1 MCPPGA
7 ANAHPGPGWRLHSA
21 TRSRNQLSRPDAAD
35 SFMTDADRSHF
46 VVLFPPPTF
55 LAVDSFVARLVADTN
70 WTLQRQ
76 YTIKYND
83 TILNN

>member
-1 MCPPGA
+1 MLTPSLAGA
-7 ANAHPGPGWRLHSA
+7 NTQ

-46 VVLFPPPTF
+46 VLFPPPTF